1 MRPKADPFLAF
12 SPARC
17 TAPDSPWMFF
27 FVCMLVKHVLCMY
40 VCISACLS
48 DLSICLSVR
57 MDVFILS
64 INVYFMIKVIS
75 LFRDRGTTLKV
86 GVGGGGGVL
95 TSY

>member
-1 MRPKADPFLAF
+1 MY
-12 SPARC
+12 
-17 TAPDSPWMFF
+17 
-27 FVCMLVKHVLCMY
+27 Y
-40 VCISACLS
+40 VCTYVSLPVCRTCLS
-48 DLSICLSVR
+48 NCLSVR